1 MAMKQHT
8 RQLHFGKLLR
18 RHGTNVRRRGWA
30 YMPRPLQQEPDG
42 VAVALAIHLSLYCAI
57 AACFALVIYFLMQ
70 PTRLPN
76 PGMAAHKPS
85 PTTLNY
91 VEALR
96 SEREA
101 AKRNVRLE
109 PEPETTGGAATRQ
122 VDDEK
127 PETKK
132 PKTQTTSQ
140 SRTRPARR
148 QQQQQQQQPDTT
160 HYAQRPFFGGY
171 RPMY

>member
-18 RHGTNVRRRGWA
+18 WHGTNARRRDWA

-96 SEREA
+96 AEREA

-109 PEPETTGGAATRQ
+109 PEPETTGAATRQ

-148 QQQQQQQQPDTT
+148 QQQQQQPDTT
-160 HYAQRPFFGGY
+160 HYAQQPFFGGY